1 MGKFKQVS
9 MDGTWCRW
17 FWDDLGT
24 CCFLRTPTPLQR
36 CVLLLDA
43 THHHVRTGHFS
54 QRQRSRNNLITF
66 TSHVDEFWM
75 FRQALRRSFQM
86 KCGFRVTTNLLL
98 SLWERWFNVLFGSG
112 GSFPKFKGW
121 AVREKEEVWATC
133 FFTESKVFRLYQE
146 GRVECRPA

>member
-1 MGKFKQVS
+1 MVPTILRWSWHLLFPADIYTPAAVCVIVGCHASSRQ
-9 MDGTWCRW
+9 DG
-17 FWDDLGT
+17 
-24 CCFLRTPTPLQR
+24 P
-36 CVLLLDA
+36 
-43 THHHVRTGHFS
+43 FS

-112 GSFPKFKGW
+112 GSFPKFKGC
-121 AVREKEEVWATC
+121 AGKRIGLSDI
-133 FFTESKVFRLYQE
+133 FFYWVKSVQTLSGKS
-146 GRVECRPA
+146 GRMQARIVKCWTS